1 MYHVILRLAR
11 PKEFKIPRS
20 IRVMSWMMSLTL
32 TVAVITG
39 LILMLIGSIAFS
51 FPLLLTLTLS
61 LIVSFKLVAD
71 CAMSDEEFIEES
83 KTFDMYHISKERS
96 KFFDVRDEECKDL
109 KVLIEGDKL
118 KIDSRDAVRY
128 DDPSL
133 RVQDA
138 TQIVVTLMKD
148 GTKLSTN
155 STIWYYHVPSV
166 NYLNQ
171 TGIENDL
178 VKFHLTKI
186 EMIDVSSSYQWF
198 GLELR
203 KPEKLIC
210 LHYEASASNSAV
222 TMSKLRKRIG
232 DL

>member
-1 MYHVILRLAR
+1 
-11 PKEFKIPRS
+11 
-20 IRVMSWMMSLTL
+20 
-32 TVAVITG
+32 
-39 LILMLIGSIAFS
+39 
-51 FPLLLTLTLS
+51 
-61 LIVSFKLVAD
+61 
-71 CAMSDEEFIEES
+71 MSDEEFIEES
-83 KTFDMYHISKERS
+83 KAFDMYHIRKDRS
-96 KFFDVRDEECKDL
+96 TFFDVRDEECEGIE
-109 KVLIEGDKL
+109 VLIEGDKL

-138 TQIVVTLMKD
+138 TQIVVTLIKD
-148 GTKLSTN
+148 DIKLSTR
-155 STIWYYHVPSV
+155 STIWYHHVPSV

-178 VKFHLTKI
+178 VNFHLTKI
-186 EMIDVSSSYQWF
+186 EMIDVSSEYNWF

-210 LHYEASASNSAV
+210 LHYEALASNSAV

-232 DL
+232 TL

>member
-1 MYHVILRLAR
+1 
-11 PKEFKIPRS
+11 
-20 IRVMSWMMSLTL
+20 MSLSL
-32 TVAVITG
+32 TGAVITC
-39 LILMLIGSIAFS
+39 LILMLIGSIEFS

-61 LIVSFKLVAD
+61 LIVSFKLVVD
-71 CAMSDEEFIEES
+71 CAMSDEEFIEAS
-83 KTFDMYHISKERS
+83 KTFEMYHISKDRS
-96 KFFDVRDEECKDL
+96 TFFDTKDEECKGL
-109 KVLIEGDKL
+109 TVMIEGDKL
-118 KIDSRDAVRY
+118 KIDSRDVVHY
-128 DDPSL
+128 DDSSL

-138 TQIVVTLMKD
+138 TQIDVTLMKD
-148 GTKLSTN
+148 GTKSSTS
-155 STIWYYHVPSV
+155 STIWYHHVPSV

-178 VKFHLTKI
+178 VDFYLTKI

>member
-1 MYHVILRLAR
+1 
-11 PKEFKIPRS
+11 
-20 IRVMSWMMSLTL
+20 
-32 TVAVITG
+32 
-39 LILMLIGSIAFS
+39 
-51 FPLLLTLTLS
+51 
-61 LIVSFKLVAD
+61 
-71 CAMSDEEFIEES
+71 MSDEEFVEES

-96 KFFDVRDEECKDL
+96 TFFDARDEECKGL
-109 KVLIEGDKL
+109 TVLIEGDKL
-118 KIDSRDAVRY
+118 KIDSRDVIRY

-138 TQIVVTLMKD
+138 TQIVVTLIKD
-148 GTKLSTN
+148 ETKLSTN

-171 TGIENDL
+171 TGIEDDL
-178 VKFHLTKI
+178 VNFHLTKI
-186 EMIDVSSSYQWF
+186 EMIEVSSSYKWF

-210 LHYEASASNSAV
+210 LHYEALASNSTV
-222 TMSKLRKRIG
+222 MMSKLRKRIG

>member
-1 MYHVILRLAR
+1 
-11 PKEFKIPRS
+11 
-20 IRVMSWMMSLTL
+20 
-32 TVAVITG
+32 
-39 LILMLIGSIAFS
+39 
-51 FPLLLTLTLS
+51 
-61 LIVSFKLVAD
+61 
-71 CAMSDEEFIEES
+71 MSDEEFIEES

-96 KFFDVRDEECKDL
+96 TLFDVKDEECKDL

-118 KIDSRDAVRY
+118 KIDSRDVVRY

-148 GTKLSTN
+148 GTKLSTS
-155 STIWYYHVPSV
+155 STIWYHHVPSV

-178 VKFHLTKI
+178 VNFHLTKI
-186 EMIDVSSSYQWF
+186 EMIDVSSEYKWF

-203 KPEKLIC
+203 KSEKLIC